1 MERGVSLKKLAFSAL
16 AILGFVAAF
25 TALFTTQKNRAR
37 PRAPAPAV
45 LAPIE
50 GKLDIR
56 SIDDIRVGG
65 HKILLCGVTFARSP
79 SMRALVTEAAHRDY
93 QGEPVTCKRVGAG
106 TPCDGKMAAKFGD
119 SIVVQC
125 MIAGDVDLA
134 TRFSDRDFLCDV
146 PAQSGGRYKACSKL

>member
-1 MERGVSLKKLAFSAL
+1 MSLNKLAFFTL
-16 AILGFVAAF
+16 VILGFIAAF
-25 TALFTTQKNRAR
+25 TAVLTTQKNRAR

-65 HKILLCGVTFARSP
+65 HKILLCGVAFAKQA
-79 SMRALVTEAAHRDY
+79 SMRALVTEVARRDY
-93 QGEPVTCKRVGAG
+93 QGVPVICRRVGAG
-106 TPCDGKMAAKFGD
+106 TPCDGNMAARFGE

-125 MIAGDVDLA
+125 LTGGDIDLA
-134 TRFSDRDFLCDV
+134 AKFSDLGFLCDV